1 MKLFKIALVVL
12 MFLINV
18 LAIAQPSLADRIAKK
33 SLDYPQVTQALA
45 ALSKVKADPTQSQY
59 TAEEL
64 QQKTAD
70 LQLQKY
76 ILETSEDWGTCR
88 NETGKT
94 LAIYAHKPKSAGTNT
109 LYYLGNGK
117 TTDDDW
123 DCDGVLLPND
133 AKVAGFNLTA
143 GEPAALKILDG
154 TQLVATTNP
163 DTEEVELN
171 TPLALTKILNVGEA
185 NWLIPNLA
193 QADIDAQKPNAPIDD

>member
-12 MFLINV
+12 MLFVN

-33 SLDYPQVTQALA
+33 SPEYPQVIQALED
-45 ALSKVKADPTQSQY
+45 LSKVKADPDQSQY

-94 LAIYAHKPKSAGTNT
+94 LAVYAHKPKSAVTNT

-123 DCDGVLLPND
+123 DCDGVLLPSD

-143 GEPAALKILDG
+143 GEPAVVRILDG
-154 TQLVATTNP
+154 TQIVATTNA
-163 DTEEVELN
+163 DTGEVQLN
-171 TPLALTKILNVGEA
+171 APQALTLLLNVGA
-185 NWLIPNLA
+185 PNWSIPNLT

>member
-1 MKLFKIALVVL
+1 
-12 MFLINV
+12 MFFIN

-33 SLDYPQVTQALA
+33 SPDYPQVTQALKD
-45 ALSKVKADPTQSQY
+45 LLKVKADPSQSEY
-59 TAEEL
+59 TVEQI

-94 LAIYAHKPKSAGTNT
+94 LAVFAHKPKSSGTNT
-109 LYYLGNGK
+109 LYYLGSGK
-117 TTDDDW
+117 STDDSW

-163 DTEEVELN
+163 TTGEVELN
-171 TPLALTKILNVGEA
+171 TPLALTKILNVGEP
-185 NWLIPNLA
+185 NWSIPNLA